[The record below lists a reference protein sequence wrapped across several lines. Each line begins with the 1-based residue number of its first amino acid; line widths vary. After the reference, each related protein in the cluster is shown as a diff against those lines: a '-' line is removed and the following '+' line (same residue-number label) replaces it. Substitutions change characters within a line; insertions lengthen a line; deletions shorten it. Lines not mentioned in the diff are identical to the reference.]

1 MRGCGVLLAIVT
13 AAAAPISVNAK
24 IVTANAAGSLA
35 AAIRN
40 AKPGDTILM
49 ANGTWSDIA
58 IVMAGRGTA
67 GHPITLRA
75 EHPGKVVITGRSS
88 LKIAGHHMVVSGLVF
103 RDGYAP
109 NGEVIAF
116 RNGSK
121 EWAEHSRLTD
131 VVVDRFNQPD
141 RRKEDHWVA
150 LYGRDNR
157 VDHAHFEGKENGGAM
172 MVVVRD
178 AARPLDNRH
187 RIDHNYF
194 GPRPV
199 LGSNGGETIRIGTS
213 TESASAS
220 HTIVEDNVF
229 ERCDGEVEIVS
240 VKSGGNIVRRNV
252 FLQSQGSVVLR
263 HGDGNL
269 VEDNVFLGGGIEH
282 TGGVRVINRGQ
293 IVRGN
298 YMEGLAG
305 TEFTSAVTVMNGV
318 PNSPINRYVPVSDA
332 LIERNSVIDGSRI
345 TFGAGASDERSVA
358 PMATRFTDNLIVN
371 TGGAD
376 PFRAEAS
383 IAGIRFEG
391 NVRTTTGSLALPID
405 GRAVNLARAANGLLY
420 PTDKTFAELGA
431 SRGLKPIVKSD
442 VGVAWY
448 PKPASMVVAFG
459 SGHVRPVVR
468 NAVELAKAV
477 ATAETGD
484 TIALSPGRYR
494 LTAPLVVDRTLTLA
508 GPVGRTAVIS
518 YTPAALFV
526 VRDGGR
532 LRLDHLAVSGAAT
545 PNLSGNAVIRA
556 APMLSNYAIEI
567 DDSGFSGM
575 AQTLGFD
582 VVATAEASLADRIA
596 IRGSDFADVS
606 GAVIA
611 AHAEHGAK
619 GLYSAEHVLIDNSR
633 FTRVGTIADVFRGG
647 ADESTYGP
655 HFRLTGST
663 ITNSGKPA
671 GSILLSGVQETD
683 ISDNRFAR
691 SGGIVAAHSVGSP
704 LTRIADNVFVD
715 TATPVVR
722 ELFHKGPPRA
732 LIAENTVRG
741 SQ

>member
-1 MRGCGVLLAIVT
+1 MRGCVVLLAIVT
-13 AAAAPISVNAK
+13 AAAAPISVNAE

-40 AKPGDTILM
+40 AKPGDTIVM

-58 IVMAGRGTA
+58 IVMAGRGTV

-88 LKIAGHHMVVSGLVF
+88 LKIAGRHLVVAGLVF

-187 RIDHNYF
+187 RIDHSYF

-220 HTIVEDNVF
+220 HTIVEDNIF

-269 VEDNVFLGGGIEH
+269 VEDNVFLGGGIAH

-358 PMATRFTDNLIVN
+358 PTATQFTHNLVVN

-383 IAGIRFEG
+383 IAGIRFER

-405 GRAVNLARAANGLLY
+405 RRTVKLARAANGLLY
-420 PTDKTFAELGA
+420 PTDKAFDDLGA
-431 SRGLKPIVKSD
+431 SRALKPVAKSD

-448 PKPASMVVAFG
+448 PKPASGTVAFG
-459 SGHVRPVVR
+459 SGRVLPAVGS
-468 NAVELAKAV
+468 AVELIKAV
-477 ATAETGD
+477 ASAGNGD
-484 TIALSPGRYR
+484 TIALLPGRYR
-494 LTAPLVVDRTLTLA
+494 LTAPLVVDRTLTLS

-518 YTPAALFV
+518 YTPATLFV
-526 VRDGGR
+526 MHDGGR
-532 LRLDHLAVSGAAT
+532 LRLDRLAISGTAS
-545 PNLSGNAVIRA
+545 LSGDAVIRA

-575 AQTLGFD
+575 AQASGFD
-582 VVATAEASLADRIA
+582 VVATAEASLAERIA
-596 IRGSDFADVS
+596 IRGSDFADIS

-611 AHAEHGAK
+611 AHAETGTK
-619 GLYSAEHVLIDNSR
+619 GLYSAEHVLITNSR
-633 FTRVGTIADVFRGG
+633 FARVGTIADVFRGG
-647 ADESTYGP
+647 TDESTYGP
-655 HFRLTGST
+655 HFRMTGST
-663 ITNSGKPA
+663 ITDSGKPA

-691 SGGIVAAHSVGSP
+691 SGGIVAAHGVGSP